1 MTEAYNWN
9 ELAKESPR
17 QGIERVAFRGEHAM
31 AVLNWIKPD
40 LAPAPHSHP
49 FEQLVFILEG
59 RTRLHVGN
67 EVIECGPGSMVRVP
81 PDVVHWAEP
90 VGDEVCLNLDI
101 FAPVREDYLHLVE
114 YQKQAA
120 RQSNTPVRSNV

>member
-40 LAPAPHSHP
+40 MAPAPHSHP

-59 RTRLHVGN
+59 RTRLHVGD
-67 EVIECGPGSMVRVP
+67 EVIECEPGSMVRVP

-90 VGDEVCLNLDI
+90 VGDEVCLNLDV

-114 YQKQAA
+114 YQKQA
-120 RQSNTPVRSNV
+120 RQSNKPVRSCA